1 MQKIKKINIQFVVLA
16 AMVVIAGFSRL
27 VVHIENFTPL
37 GAMCIFG
44 GAYFT
49 DKWKACLTPLI
60 TLFLSDLVIQ
70 GVIYQGK
77 YGFPLYEGWYWVYG
91 TFAII
96 VLIGNYV
103 VKHVSVVS
111 IVLASSIAALT
122 HWIITDFGV
131 WLGGCNGLYT
141 RDFNGFVLCYTMA
154 IPYMLKFLMG
164 TLFYSAIMFGVY
176 ELVKR
181 RLPILESQTLP
192 L

>member
-27 VVHIENFTPL
+27 VVHIDNFTPL

-49 DKWKACLTPLI
+49 DKWKAYLTPLI

-70 GVIYQGK
+70 GVVYQGK
-77 YGFPLYEGWYWVYG
+77 YGFPLYEGWYWIYG
-91 TFAII
+91 AFALI
-96 VLIGNYV
+96 VFVGNYV
-103 VKHVSVVS
+103 VKHVSIVS
-111 IVLASSIAALT
+111 IVLASCIAALT
-122 HWIITDFGV
+122 HWIVTDFGV
-131 WLGGCNGLYT
+131 WLGAANGIYT
-141 RDFNGFVLCYTMA
+141 KDFNGFILCYTMA

-181 RLPILESQTLP
+181 KLPIVETTHA
-192 L
+192 